1 MFESKSFFSRLSK
14 CLTCIY
20 TYIYTTAQQSCVPA
34 TAPKRKVAKLHF
46 VYPSNLYLY
55 TIFGRIQ
62 LKVWRIENLRIE
74 GPKSKSGGSKFE
86 VQRVQNRGLD
96 GFLAALRT
104 ARRSWDHPEG
114 VVVRLGGGL
123 EPWQGRFGCVLE
135 EPGGRLWVVLGS
147 SWKHMRLSEGVV
159 ALRMEAERSIP
170 CCWSILNEFC
180 FQKSMKNHWTLL

>member
-1 MFESKSFFSRLSK
+1 MRRPKAWRGGSN
-14 CLTCIY
+14 
-20 TYIYTTAQQSCVPA
+20 AQQSCVPA

-55 TIFGRIQ
+55 TIFGRMQ

-74 GPKSKSGGSKFE
+74 GPKSKPGGSTFE
-86 VQRVQNRGLD
+86 DQRVQNRGLD

-123 EPWQGRFGCVLE
+123 EPCQGAL
-135 EPGGRLWVVLGS
+135 GGIGSLRSLLPAWVRRKILCS
-147 SWKHMRLSEGVV
+147 SMRPRAV
-159 ALRMEAERSIP
+159 
-170 CCWSILNEFC
+170 
-180 FQKSMKNHWTLL
+180 QQ